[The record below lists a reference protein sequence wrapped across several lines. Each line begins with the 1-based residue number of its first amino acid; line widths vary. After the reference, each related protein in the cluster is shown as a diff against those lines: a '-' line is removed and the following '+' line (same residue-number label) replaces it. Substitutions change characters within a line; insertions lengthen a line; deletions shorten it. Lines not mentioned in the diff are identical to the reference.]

1 MGDYPIPSFDV
12 WQNQDVM
19 KFEAYQDSTGMS
31 ALTLFV
37 PSEQRTYAGLLSRI
51 ESDHPHLCGVFNR
64 VGTYTLF
71 AVTSYA
77 NDYQHKSDK
86 KGKIAFFVQAKNYL
100 GEPNDEE
107 LIGLL
112 WGRDAGINYDPGSGK
127 HMLEGAWYND
137 KVECY
142 LAASD
147 SASVMERHGHFPF
160 LRSPG
165 SDQWQAIMGHTI
177 VYKRRN

>member
-1 MGDYPIPSFDV
+1 MPARCV
-12 WQNQDVM
+12 VVQR
-19 KFEAYQDSTGMS
+19 
-31 ALTLFV
+31 
-37 PSEQRTYAGLLSRI
+37 EQRTFAGLFARI
-51 ESDHPHLCGVFNR
+51 EYVFQEGFMPGERCQETDR

-71 AVTSYA
+71 AVECYA
-77 NDYQHKSDK
+77 NHYQHKSDK
-86 KGKIAFFVQAKNYL
+86 KGKMAFLVRAKMVAT
-100 GEPNDEE
+100 EPNDHA
-107 LIGLL
+107 LISLL
-112 WGRDAGINYDPGSGK
+112 WDRDAGFQYAFHPGK

-147 SASVMERHGHFPF
+147 SAAVMERHGHFPF

-165 SDQWQAIMGHTI
+165 SDQWQTIMGHTI

>member
-1 MGDYPIPSFDV
+1 MYEYISHAP
-12 WQNQDVM
+12 
-19 KFEAYQDSTGMS
+19 GMS
-31 ALTLFV
+31 ALTLVV

-77 NDYQHKSDK
+77 DDYQ
-86 KGKIAFFVQAKNYL
+86 GKIAFFVQAKDFL
-100 GEPNDEE
+100 GEPNNEE
-107 LIGLL
+107 LVGLL
-112 WGRDAGINYDPGSGK
+112 WGRDAGINYDPGK
-127 HMLEGAWYND
+127 HMLEVAWYND

-142 LAASD
+142 LVASD
-147 SASVMERHGHFPF
+147 SAAVMEWHGHFPF

>member
-1 MGDYPIPSFDV
+1 ML
-12 WQNQDVM
+12 
-19 KFEAYQDSTGMS
+19 
-31 ALTLFV
+31 ALTLVV

-64 VGTYTLF
+64 KGTYTLF

-77 NDYQHKSDK
+77 DDYQHKSDK
-86 KGKIAFFVQAKNYL
+86 KGKMAFFVQAKNYL
-100 GEPNDEE
+100 GEPNNEE
-107 LIGLL
+107 LVGLL
-112 WGRDAGINYDPGSGK
+112 WDRDAGINYDPRK
-127 HMLEGAWYND
+127 HKLEVPWNND

-142 LAASD
+142 LADSD
-147 SASVMERHGHFPF
+147 SASVPNGHFPF

-165 SDQWQAIMGHTI
+165 SDEWQAIMGHTI